1 MNFCQKQN
9 QKVLKR
15 VLQSFMKLTTK
26 KTDTWKD
33 WKKVLTKLITNR
45 VYSTKPMN

>member
-26 KTDTWKD
+26 KYWHFKRL
-33 WKKVLTKLITNR
+33 KKGTYKTNNKQG
-45 VYSTKPMN
+45 VFY